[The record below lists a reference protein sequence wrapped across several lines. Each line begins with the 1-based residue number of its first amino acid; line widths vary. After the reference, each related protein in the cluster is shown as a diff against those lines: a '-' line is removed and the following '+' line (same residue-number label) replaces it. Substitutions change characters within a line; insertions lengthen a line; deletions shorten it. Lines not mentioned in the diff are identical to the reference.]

1 MGALSIVTINP
12 SLLSLKHI
20 VLRQRAD
27 EVPIH
32 DAKFLEM
39 CRTLAPEMF
48 EVMYAHDGAGLAAP
62 QVGDP
67 ESGSF
72 PISLPPHAHPGRI
85 SGPHKKGEG
94 RAPARTVRGRGSG
107 PAECETR
114 TDKSL
119 SHASPPRR
127 DPRRDRWAPVDS
139 TGTRPP
145 SSPTPRI
152 GTSPSGWSRPHSVT
166 QFQSTF
172 SPLSV
177 HMWVHIQ
184 STWGSTYV
192 VHVRVPHA
200 RGHGGI
206 YGVQRR
212 MVETM

>member
-1 MGALSIVTINP
+1 MAGVRDNLQQLVEQRIPPPSWTTGGFNGADNLRETPLSG
-12 SLLSLKHI
+12 
-20 VLRQRAD
+20 
-27 EVPIH
+27 
-32 DAKFLEM
+32 F
-39 CRTLAPEMF
+39 
-48 EVMYAHDGAGLAAP
+48 Y
-62 QVGDP
+62 
-67 ESGSF
+67 
-72 PISLPPHAHPGRI
+72 PPHAHPGRI

-127 DPRRDRWAPVDS
+127 DPRRDRWVPVDS

-145 SSPTPRI
+145 SSPTPPI
-152 GTSPSGWSRPHSVT
+152 GTSPSGWSRPHSD
-166 QFQSTF
+166 TF

-177 HMWVHIQ
+177 HVGVHVR
-184 STWGSTYV
+184 GSTYG
-192 VHVRVPHA
+192 VPHA

-206 YGVQRR
+206 YVVQRR

>member
-1 MGALSIVTINP
+1 MRGTPNRGVFLLGKLPGSLPGWTPRTRGSGGFGDGIREERTP
-12 SLLSLKHI
+12 SSRI
-20 VLRQRAD
+20 
-27 EVPIH
+27 
-32 DAKFLEM
+32 
-39 CRTLAPEMF
+39 
-48 EVMYAHDGAGLAAP
+48 
-62 QVGDP
+62 
-67 ESGSF
+67 
-72 PISLPPHAHPGRI
+72 LPPHAHPGRI

-119 SHASPPRR
+119 SHTSPPRR

-166 QFQSTF
+166 RSSRSVHIQSTFSHFQSTF
-172 SPLSV
+172 S
-177 HMWVHIQ
+177 HMWIHIQ

-192 VHVRVPHA
+192 VSHA
-200 RGHGGI
+200 RGHRGI